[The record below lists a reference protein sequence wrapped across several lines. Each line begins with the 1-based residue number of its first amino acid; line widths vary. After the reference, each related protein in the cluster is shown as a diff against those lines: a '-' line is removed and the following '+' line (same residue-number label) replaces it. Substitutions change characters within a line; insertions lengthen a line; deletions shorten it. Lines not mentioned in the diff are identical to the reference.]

1 MSRRWSLIVVARED
15 ATTIW
20 ACIGH
25 WSFAI
30 GRWSLTIRV
39 KNGLG
44 RGWLRRL
51 SGVFE
56 YGVPRTED
64 AGVST
69 GHSRKIFVLKLTC
82 KQGTL
87 MELDDRWPK
96 EIGRPPVPWRGKA
109 RFKWTSGCQQHDQ
122 KMQNAKFGQEK
133 GGPCGGECSCPSAR
147 LGSQTEFGN
156 QGQMQNSDTFWFCL
170 DTSALRKIRLTK
182 NDSCCNR

>member
-1 MSRRWSLIVVARED
+1 MD
-15 ATTIW
+15 W
-20 ACIGH
+20 AAVGCADEVGC
-25 WSFAI
+25 S
-30 GRWSLTIRV
+30 STEYRV
-39 KNGLG
+39 PG
-44 RGWLRRL
+44 
-51 SGVFE
+51 
-56 YGVPRTED
+56 TEG

-156 QGQMQNSDTFWFCL
+156 QTQMQNSDTFWFCL